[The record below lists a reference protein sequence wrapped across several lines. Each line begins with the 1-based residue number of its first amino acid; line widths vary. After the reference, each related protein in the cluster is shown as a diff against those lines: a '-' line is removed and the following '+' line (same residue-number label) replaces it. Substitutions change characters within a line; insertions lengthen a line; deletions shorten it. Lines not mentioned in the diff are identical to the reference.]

1 MNKYWKAIG
10 LYAMIFVLI
19 LAVLAFNSE
28 AITAPQKEQKAY
40 NYSNLYTELEND
52 NIKELEIT
60 RSKEV
65 GDFGSVEATLSD
77 GSVINI
83 NLPSVSTFQKLVDEK
98 IADGSKIEVT
108 TKDVQKESLLSTILP
123 SLIMMVVM
131 VLFFILLF
139 NKLQGGGGKMA
150 SFGKRKA
157 KMSVEGENKITF
169 ENVA

>member
-40 NYSNLYTELEND
+40 NYSNLYTELEKD

-83 NLPSVSTFQKLVDEK
+83 NLPSVSTFQ
-98 IADGSKIEVT
+98 
-108 TKDVQKESLLSTILP
+108 
-123 SLIMMVVM
+123 
-131 VLFFILLF
+131 
-139 NKLQGGGGKMA
+139 
-150 SFGKRKA
+150 
-157 KMSVEGENKITF
+157 
-169 ENVA
+169 